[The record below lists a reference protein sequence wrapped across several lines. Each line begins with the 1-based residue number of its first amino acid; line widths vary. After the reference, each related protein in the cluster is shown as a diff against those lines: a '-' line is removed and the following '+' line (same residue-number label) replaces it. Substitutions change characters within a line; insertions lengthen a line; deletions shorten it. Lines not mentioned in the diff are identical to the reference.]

1 MPLISR
7 EKISSIVE
15 KVHASESLI
24 LAIGIA
30 AIIIGILVDVFF
42 IRIIC
47 LLCVLFSAFF
57 MFSSLRGKSLQLIPG
72 KRRHNSLFRS
82 YSGSEM
88 MKKLFFD
95 DFQSQPQDSHQT
107 TSRKE
112 EMDEVSKHVEAE
124 TPHVTG
130 VTERE
135 ILIEERREKA
145 VPTFTVSDFF
155 DADSEI
161 YRGDT
166 EPRTEFDFLL
176 TKILGVIKEVFF
188 AHTVAFF
195 WVNREK
201 QQMVMEAIATDS
213 AAYNATR
220 RFPLG
225 DDLVSKVAVSGKPEF
240 ITEVNPK
247 SEAELFRYYDTPA
260 SVKSFIGVPV
270 FFTRG
275 ASDVAIDQPVA
286 VVAIDSKASDEFG
299 HETMLLLGKFT
310 KLISAFIKS
319 YNDKYEL
326 LLDAELLSSIRRMQE
341 RIRKNFSVSTI
352 IQTLT
357 EESSKIIS
365 WDFLGIVLFDEA
377 KRAWIVKKVTN
388 RSHAKYIT
396 MDQPIDFPSSITG
409 NVIKQNTYALVHDL
423 TKETIPRYNDREEID
438 AKGSLVSVPISSIN
452 KCYGALTIESS
463 EKHSFT
469 RRDLDMLYRL
479 SENAAAALEVFYLQ
493 EMINEYVIVDDVT
506 GMYSRKFFTQRLE
519 EELQRSDDNGSELS
533 LLFITI
539 DKGDELRNRF
549 GFDGFERIT
558 VTIARAI
565 RACVRTY
572 DLVGRFDSDRFGI
585 LLINTAANDAYLWAE
600 KIRKH
605 IAGLVVNLEGKSF
618 SITISVGVAG
628 ALEGM
633 KKEELIGNTVAVLG
647 TASQAGG
654 NVVRVF

>member
-1 MPLISR
+1 MPLIDR
-7 EKISSIVE
+7 EKIYSIVE
-15 KVHASESLI
+15 KIHASESII
-24 LAIGIA
+24 LAIGIVS
-30 AIIIGILVDVFF
+30 IVIGILVDVFL

-47 LLCVLFSAFF
+47 LLCVIFSAFF
-57 MFSSLRGKSLQLIPG
+57 LFSSIRAKSLHLTPG
-72 KRRHNSLFRS
+72 KIKHNSLFRS
-82 YSGSEM
+82 YSGSEI

-95 DFQSQPQDSHQT
+95 DFQSHSQDSHQT
-107 TSRKE
+107 TSNE
-112 EMDEVSKHVEAE
+112 ENTDETSGSIESE
-124 TPHVTG
+124 IPHVTG

-135 ILIEERREKA
+135 ILNEEKREKIL
-145 VPTFTVSDFF
+145 PTFTVADFF
-155 DADSEI
+155 DVDSEI
-161 YRGDT
+161 YRGET

-188 AHTVAFF
+188 AHTVAYF

-201 QQMVMEAIATDS
+201 QQMVLEAIATDS
-213 AAYNATR
+213 VSYNATR

-225 DDLVSKVAVSGKPEF
+225 DDLVSKVALSGKPEF

-247 SEAELFRYYDTPA
+247 SEAELFRYYETPA

-275 ASDVAIDQPVA
+275 TSDVAIDQPVA
-286 VVAIDSKASDEFG
+286 VVAIDSKTSDEFG
-299 HETMLLLGKFT
+299 HETMLMLGKFT

-326 LLDAELLSSIRRMQE
+326 LLDAELLNSIRRMQE
-341 RIRKNFSVSTI
+341 RIRKNFSVSTVT
-352 IQTLT
+352 QALT

-365 WDFLGIVLFDEA
+365 WDFLSIVLFDEA
-377 KRAWIVKKVTN
+377 KHAWFVKKVTN

-396 MDQPIDFPSSITG
+396 IDQPIDFPASVVG

-423 TKETIPRYNDREEID
+423 TKETLVRYNDREEIEV
-438 AKGSLVSVPISSIN
+438 KGSLISVPVSSIN

-463 EKHSFT
+463 EKYSFT
-469 RRDLDMLYRL
+469 HRDLDMLYRL
-479 SENAAAALEVFYLQ
+479 SENAAAALEVFYLE
-493 EMINEYVIVDDVT
+493 EMINEYVIIDDVT
-506 GMYSRKFFTQRLE
+506 GMYSRKFFIQRLE

-558 VTIARAI
+558 ATIARAI
-565 RACVRTY
+565 RACVRSY

-605 IAGLVVNLEGKSF
+605 MAGLVINLEGKNF

-647 TASQAGG
+647 TASQSGG

>member
-1 MPLISR
+1 
-7 EKISSIVE
+7 
-15 KVHASESLI
+15 
-24 LAIGIA
+24 
-30 AIIIGILVDVFF
+30 
-42 IRIIC
+42 
-47 LLCVLFSAFF
+47 
-57 MFSSLRGKSLQLIPG
+57 
-72 KRRHNSLFRS
+72 
-82 YSGSEM
+82 
-88 MKKLFFD
+88 
-95 DFQSQPQDSHQT
+95 
-107 TSRKE
+107 
-112 EMDEVSKHVEAE
+112 
-124 TPHVTG
+124 
-130 VTERE
+130 
-135 ILIEERREKA
+135 
-145 VPTFTVSDFF
+145 
-155 DADSEI
+155 
-161 YRGDT
+161 
-166 EPRTEFDFLL
+166 
-176 TKILGVIKEVFF
+176 
-188 AHTVAFF
+188 VAFF

-463 EKHSFT
+463 EKPTTKQSACSSAV
-469 RRDLDMLYRL
+469 RLRDASSD
-479 SENAAAALEVFYLQ
+479 ALMPV
-493 EMINEYVIVDDVT
+493 
-506 GMYSRKFFTQRLE
+506 RKPT
-519 EELQRSDDNGSELS
+519 
-533 LLFITI
+533 
-539 DKGDELRNRF
+539 
-549 GFDGFERIT
+549 
-558 VTIARAI
+558 
-565 RACVRTY
+565 
-572 DLVGRFDSDRFGI
+572 
-585 LLINTAANDAYLWAE
+585 
-600 KIRKH
+600 
-605 IAGLVVNLEGKSF
+605 
-618 SITISVGVAG
+618 
-628 ALEGM
+628 
-633 KKEELIGNTVAVLG
+633 
-647 TASQAGG
+647 
-654 NVVRVF
+654 